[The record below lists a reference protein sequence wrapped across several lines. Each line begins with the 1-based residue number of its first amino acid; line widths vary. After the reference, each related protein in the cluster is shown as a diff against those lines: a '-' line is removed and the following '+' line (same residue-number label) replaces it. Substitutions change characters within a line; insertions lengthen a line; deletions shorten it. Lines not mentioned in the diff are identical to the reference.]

1 MGKVY
6 DAAGQGKTVAF
17 SAAGISLGTV
27 FEADSTPVV
36 LDVSPV
42 PTVGSV
48 SVGTGY
54 GDYPVYV
61 IALDGAALPA
71 GTYTLR
77 YEDAAGVPLTDRR
90 DVCSLAVQ

>member
-6 DAAGQGKTVAF
+6 DVSGQEKRVAF
-17 SAAGISLGTV
+17 SATGVSLGTV
-27 FEADSTPVV
+27 FGADSTPVV

-42 PTVGSV
+42 PTVGRV
-48 SVGTGY
+48 SIGTGY

-71 GTYTLR
+71 GTYTLC

-90 DVCSLAVQ
+90 EVCSLVVQ